1 MITRRTLLTLPAT
14 LYAAEPKVV
23 VPTYNTLS
31 DAEEIALGRKFAAS
45 LEKDLPILSVSA
57 LDSYINGILTA
68 LGRKSRRPN
77 IPYIA
82 KVANT
87 VDVNAVSLPGG
98 FIYVYRGLLEMVKTE
113 SELASV
119 LSHEV
124 GHIVGRHSAN
134 NLMLDFRARQ
144 VYEIVKRNLELRN
157 TVIEEI
163 IERLG
168 GPLVILARLRY
179 GRELEFESDLLGHY
193 NMVRANWDP
202 AGMVSFFKRLS
213 LTRKDPGD
221 WVDSALATHPDPTER
236 AQRIQAEIAVS
247 RLPSGLTTN
256 TMSFGA
262 MKLGLKLLPSPVRPA
277 KK

>member
-1 MITRRTLLTLPAT
+1 MITRRHLLTLPAT

-23 VPTYNTLS
+23 IPAYNTLT
-31 DAEEIALGRKFAAS
+31 DAEEIALGRKFSAT

-57 LDSYINGILTA
+57 LENYVNGIVTE
-68 LGRKSRRPN
+68 LGRTSRRPN
-77 IPYIA
+77 IRYVA

-98 FIYVYRGLLEMVKTE
+98 FIYVYRGLLEMVKSE
-113 SELASV
+113 NELAAV

-134 NLMLDFRARQ
+134 ALMLDFRARQ

-168 GPLVILARLRY
+168 GPLVVLARLRY
-179 GRELEFESDLLGHY
+179 GREQEFESDMLGHY
-193 NMVRANWDP
+193 NMVRSKWDP

-221 WVDSALATHPDPTER
+221 WVDSALSTHPDPAER
-236 AQRIQAEIAVS
+236 AQRIQSEIAAS

-262 MKLGLKLLPSPVRPA
+262 MKLGLKLLPAPVRP
-277 KK
+277 KNK

>member
-31 DAEEIALGRKFAAS
+31 DAEQRPRCNFAAS
-45 LEKDLPILSVSA
+45 LEVISPSSPFPRPPIATSTAFS
-57 LDSYINGILTA
+57 TA